1 MGALYYRGNPPH
13 KHTHVQGVPTWNFQV
28 SDVKIY
34 MEKHSLTDAITT
46 DPNTKIN
53 QGGSD
58 WRSKSYKRV
67 GFVWRN
73 KHGGD
78 EAGEWT
84 QDKCKTWRHVT
95 SSFSFSDTCALKAN
109 RFCPQRLKWIIML
122 ARRLVRRWER
132 VSFWCRTGRRWGE
145 ASKQSASAPGG
156 QSSLATV

>member
-1 MGALYYRGNPPH
+1 MGSPILEMGALYYRGNPPH

-46 DPNTKIN
+46 DPKTKIN

-84 QDKCKTWRHVT
+84 QDKCKTCHLL
-95 SSFSFSDTCALKAN
+95 FQL
-109 RFCPQRLKWIIML
+109 L
-122 ARRLVRRWER
+122 
-132 VSFWCRTGRRWGE
+132 
-145 ASKQSASAPGG
+145 
-156 QSSLATV
+156 